1 MSAEARNVGHYVNDL
16 EALIDNLELDRFG
29 LVGHDIGAFLAQE
42 YIRRHPDRLVGL
54 FVFNCRHFSLKKEW
68 IEKDHVSEIWY
79 KSFHQLPLAKTI
91 AGSSRSSC
99 RAYLA
104 HFLNYWAG

>member
-54 FVFNCRHFSLKKEW
+54 FVFNCRHFSLKKMDRETPRVR
-68 IEKDHVSEIWY
+68 DLV
-79 KSFHQLPLAKTI
+79 
-91 AGSSRSSC
+91 
-99 RAYLA
+99 
-104 HFLNYWAG
+104 